1 MWYNDCGDNMKTIII
16 SDIHGH
22 SENLKKVIDF
32 MKIENIDNMI
42 ILGDIFNNYYEWLFD
57 TLLCPL

>member
-1 MWYNDCGDNMKTIII
+1 MII

-42 ILGDIFNNYYEWLFD
+42 ILGDIFNNYNELNVSSKD
-57 TLLCPL
+57 NL